1 MIEKIKNKLFNVK
14 TLAMVSLL
22 TLFSKVP
29 NVYAI
34 EKIEGGNVTIESL
47 GTIIKGLATKFQVF
61 GIIVAFACLTT
72 AIGLTSVT
80 AKYFEDITI
89 IPVPKA
95 ISKTKMIHTK
105 DAILVDDYAGNL
117 REWESEEGIPVRF
130 SLKGNGKGF
139 LVVKELKE
147 LIDMF

>member
-22 TLFSKVP
+22 TIFSKVP

-61 GIIVAFACLTT
+61 GIIVAF
-72 AIGLTSVT
+72 V
-80 AKYFEDITI
+80 
-89 IPVPKA
+89 
-95 ISKTKMIHTK
+95 M
-105 DAILVDDYAGNL
+105 
-117 REWESEEGIPVRF
+117 
-130 SLKGNGKGF
+130 
-139 LVVKELKE
+139 LVVFTIQFIIADDEGKQRKKK
-147 LIDMF
+147 LILYTLGGVALLILIPSIINFIIDTF

>member
-14 TLAMVSLL
+14 TLATVSLL

-61 GIIVAFACLTT
+61 GIIVAF
-72 AIGLTSVT
+72 V
-80 AKYFEDITI
+80 
-89 IPVPKA
+89 
-95 ISKTKMIHTK
+95 M
-105 DAILVDDYAGNL
+105 
-117 REWESEEGIPVRF
+117 
-130 SLKGNGKGF
+130 
-139 LVVKELKE
+139 LVVFTIQFIIADDEGKQRKKK
-147 LIDMF
+147 LILYTLGGVALLILIPSIINFIIDTF